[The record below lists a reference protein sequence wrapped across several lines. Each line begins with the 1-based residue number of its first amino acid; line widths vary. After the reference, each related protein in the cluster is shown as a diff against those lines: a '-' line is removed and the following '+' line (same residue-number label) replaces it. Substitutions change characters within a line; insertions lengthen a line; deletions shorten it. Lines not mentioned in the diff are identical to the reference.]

1 MVPPEQMAKAEEA
14 ANKAKQDLQLAQQ
27 QNKLQALETKN
38 LQAAAGANK
47 ALTSGLFGRQFA
59 STMNTINGL
68 RTKATNSQ
76 VGHGLF
82 KVAET
87 TSTPSAYPART
98 RSGKPWPAVRA
109 DGSPWPTDPTK
120 APKMQH
126 PSKYYADAGIDYK
139 SVQEGKYG
147 QPTDATPGVGSIL
160 WKGVKDPA
168 SMLTIARAGLNGT
181 GIAGNT
187 AVQPLKTPWRP
198 FNEKYEA
205 GTVGALLPTGLANS
219 ALDSVRGAVNWTAN
233 IPRHLVNAGM
243 QVGATGLGA
252 ASHLGQAAYNAP
264 SAAGEIY
271 DAARSPEGL
280 LGSPTST
287 FKRLAA
293 MGSHFGTGLMNT
305 AETALTVAPG
315 AGTLARAG
323 AYAYPLLSA
332 PLGNWADNRQI
343 AARSGQFDELRDQV
357 LSNLNTPTQ
366 APAGPDLD
374 WLRDLFSQLGPYLK
388 GLPSRLGVEA
398 SSAPMISE
406 IGKGGLPVRSPS
418 RIF

>member
-1 MVPPEQMAKAEEA
+1 MVPPEQMAKAQEA
-14 ANKAKQDLQLAQQ
+14 ATKAKQDLQLAQQ

-59 STMNTINGL
+59 STMSTINGL
-68 RTKATNSQ
+68 RTRATNSQ

-87 TSTPSAYPART
+87 TPSAYPART
-98 RSGKPWPAVRA
+98 RSGKPWPTARA
-109 DGSPWPTDPTK
+109 DGSPWPVDPTK

-126 PSKYYADAGIDYK
+126 PSKYYADAGIDYN
-139 SVQEGKYG
+139 SLLAGQYG
-147 QPTDATPGVGSIL
+147 QPADATPGVGSIL

-168 SMLTIARAGLNGT
+168 SMLTVARAGLNGA

-187 AVQPLKTPWRP
+187 AAQPLKTPWRP
-198 FNEKYEA
+198 FNEKAEA
-205 GTVGALLPTGLANS
+205 GTVGALLPTGLVNS
-219 ALDSVRGAVNWTAN
+219 ALDSVRSAVNWTAN
-233 IPRHLVNAGM
+233 IPRHVVNAGM

-252 ASHLGQAAYNAP
+252 VSHLGQAAANVPGAI
-264 SAAGEIY
+264 GEVY

-280 LGSPTST
+280 LGTQTST

-293 MGSHFGTGLMNT
+293 MGSHLGTGLMNT
-305 AETALTVAPG
+305 AETSLAAAPG
-315 AGTLARAG
+315 IGALARAG

-332 PLGNWADNRQI
+332 PLGNWADSRQI
-343 AARSGQFDELRDQV
+343 AARSGQFDGLRDQV
-357 LSNLNTPTQ
+357 LSNLNAQPQTPATQ
-366 APAGPDLD
+366 NLG
-374 WLRDLFSQLGPYLK
+374 WVRDLLAQLGPYLK
-388 GLPSRLGVEA
+388 GLPGRLGMEA
-398 SSAPMISE
+398 PSAPMISE
-406 IGKGGLPVRSPS
+406 VGKGGLPVRSPS